1 MYIPTKCNEQ
11 NTQEYS
17 SLILWQ
23 FNNFLITMTI
33 YYQNAGVYKV
43 KNKLIIANLNI
54 NSVPG
59 KFEQLK
65 HIIQDKVDVLVLTET
80 KIDSSFSNH
89 QFYIEGFFLPFWLD
103 RNKHG
108 EGIFVYIQ
116 GDIPSK
122 ALNKMF

>member
-1 MYIPTKCNEQ
+1 MYIPAKCNEQ
-11 NTQEYS
+11 NIQEYS

-80 KIDSSFSNH
+80 KIDSGFSN
-89 QFYIEGFFLPFWLD
+89 QQLYIEGFFLPFWLD

>member
-1 MYIPTKCNEQ
+1 
-11 NTQEYS
+11 
-17 SLILWQ
+17 
-23 FNNFLITMTI
+23 MTI

-54 NSVPG
+54 NSVTG

-80 KIDSSFSNH
+80 KIDSSFSNQ

>member
-43 KNKLIIANLNI
+43 ENKLIIANLNI

-65 HIIQDKVDVLVLTET
+65 HIIQDKVDVLVLTDT
-80 KIDSSFSNH
+80 KIDSSFSNQ

>member
-80 KIDSSFSNH
+80 KIDSSFSNQ

>member
-23 FNNFLITMTI
+23 FNNFPITMTI

-80 KIDSSFSNH
+80 KIDSSFSNQ

>member
-23 FNNFLITMTI
+23 FNNFLITMAI

-80 KIDSSFSNH
+80 KIDSSFSNQ